1 LQIENNCKIK
11 LLILVE
17 FSEEMEISKDKF
29 NFIKEVEFA
38 DAQGAQ
44 AKKYAVLFELLP
56 SKIFYVPL
64 YFAYNCKLFV
74 TPQNLKYAPALIFDI
89 KGYNLRKDDVKEVNC
104 KRLPELMSDS
114 RESNSSTSENV
125 LVSCLRLFVE

>member
-1 LQIENNCKIK
+1 
-11 LLILVE
+11 
-17 FSEEMEISKDKF
+17 
-29 NFIKEVEFA
+29 
-38 DAQGAQ
+38 
-44 AKKYAVLFELLP
+44 
-56 SKIFYVPL
+56 L